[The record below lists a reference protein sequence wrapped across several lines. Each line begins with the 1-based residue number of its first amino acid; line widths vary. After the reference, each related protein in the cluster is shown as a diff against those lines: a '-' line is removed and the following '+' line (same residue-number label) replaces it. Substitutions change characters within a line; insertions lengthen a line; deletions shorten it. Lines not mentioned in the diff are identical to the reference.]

1 MRGAAAVRLRAH
13 DRRVRAGQRLCLRGQ
28 QHLTRLRGGRR
39 VNDAHAAAE
48 PRTATKGAPLRRV
61 GGEANEGAAGGDP
74 AVGLVVTGIGTVDA
88 DGFDFRAAL
97 GRHGYKYL
105 PAASQ
110 YFLAAAK
117 RALAQAGPEALEA
130 VGPEERG
137 AAVGTNS
144 AAVALHH
151 RMDRTVTTSGAGDLS
166 PVTAPYFSINL
177 FGSRLATE
185 HDLKGFNLTFT
196 SPRVAGLEAL
206 QTGQRALLT
215 GRARRLLVGATE
227 EALPEGEPGAGT
239 SEAGAV
245 ALVLEPEPAA
255 RSRGVAALGRV
266 GVRSFFLPPKA
277 AASAE
282 GPSGPRRCCG
292 TRWTPSATG
301 RTSPWPSPP
310 SSTARRS
317 ARPWRRRWT
326 RRRWAGGHRPGSR
339 NWSRRAR
346 APWSRWHV
354 WPPPS
359 AHRPGT
365 PTPSS
370 PRRPRGTPPYAWSP
384 RRGRTP
390 PGAPPTSPRPRQV
403 PPRPGWAPPR
413 AASASL
419 GRGGRHPGG
428 GGRRPWRAGRH
439 SWRAR
444 RHLGGAGAAP
454 AGTGA
459 APGGRAPPPAAPASP
474 RRGGRHPGRSR
485 RRLWRARRHPWR
497 PRRHP
502 RQARRHPRRLR
513 RGGSEQSMS
522 GRRRASER

>member
-1 MRGAAAVRLRAH
+1 M
-13 DRRVRAGQRLCLRGQ
+13 
-28 QHLTRLRGGRR
+28 
-39 VNDAHAAAE
+39 
-48 PRTATKGAPLRRV
+48 RRV

-282 GPSGPRRCCG
+282 GAERAAALLRD
-292 TRWTPSATG
+292 ALD
-301 RTSPWPSPP
+301 
-310 SSTARRS
+310 AL
-317 ARPWRRRWT
+317 
-326 RRRWAGGHRPGSR
+326 GHRPDQPLAVTAVLDGSPVGEAMAAALDEKALGGR
-339 NWSRRAR
+339 PPAGKPELVPAGAGALEPVAR
-346 APWSRWHV
+346 VAAALGAPAGH
-354 WPPPS
+354 
-359 AHRPGT
+359 AHAVITAAAEGNAAVCLVT
-365 PTPSS
+365 PARTDA
-370 PRRPRGTPPYAWSP
+370 PRGAPDVTSAEAGATPA
-384 RRGRTP
+384 GLGATP
-390 PGAPPTSPRPRQV
+390 GGLGVTWAGAGATPAGADAAPGGPGAT
-403 PPRPGWAPPR
+403 
-413 AASASL
+413 
-419 GRGGRHPGG
+419 PGG
-428 GGRRPWRAGRH
+428 PGVTWA
-439 SWRAR
+439 
-444 RHLGGAGAAP
+444 GAGAAP

-459 APGGRAPPPAAPASP
+459 APGGPGATPGGP
-474 RRGGRHPGRSR
+474 GGRSAGADATPAEAGAASGGPGVTPGAPGATPGRPG
-485 RRLWRARRHPWR
+485 ATP
-497 PRRHP
+497 
-502 RQARRHPRRLR
+502 
-513 RGGSEQSMS
+513 GGSAGAEVSS
-522 GRRRASER
+522 R

>member
-1 MRGAAAVRLRAH
+1 MNDADAAA
-13 DRRVRAGQRLCLRGQ
+13 G
-28 QHLTRLRGGRR
+28 
-39 VNDAHAAAE
+39 
-48 PRTATKGAPLRRV
+48 PRTATRGVPLGHVGGKASGEAAGGADAAAGPGVATRGAPLRRV

-74 AVGLVVTGIGTVDA
+74 VVGLVVTGIGTVDA

-215 GRARRLLVGATE
+215 GRARRLLAGATE

-282 GPSGPRRCCG
+282 GAERAAALLR
-292 TRWTPSATG
+292 A
-301 RTSPWPSPP
+301 
-310 SSTARRS
+310 ALD
-317 ARPWRRRWT
+317 AL
-326 RRRWAGGHRPGSR
+326 GHRPDQPLAVTAVLDGSPVGEAMAAALDEKALGGR
-339 NWSRRAR
+339 PPAGKPELVPAGAGALEPVAR
-346 APWSRWHV
+346 VA
-354 WPPPS
+354 
-359 AHRPGT
+359 A
-365 PTPSS
+365 
-370 PRRPRGTPPYAWSP
+370 AL
-384 RRGRTP
+384 
-390 PGAPPTSPRPRQV
+390 GAPAGHAHAVIT
-403 PPRPGWAPPR
+403 
-413 AASASL
+413 AAAEGNAAVCL
-419 GRGGRHPGG
+419 VTPARTDATPGG
-428 GGRRPWRAGRH
+428 PDVTSAG
-439 SWRAR
+439 ADATPA
-444 RHLGGAGAAP
+444 GAGAAP
-454 AGTGA
+454 GGPAGA
-459 APGGRAPPPAAPASP
+459 EVS
-474 RRGGRHPGRSR
+474 SR
-485 RRLWRARRHPWR
+485 
-497 PRRHP
+497 
-502 RQARRHPRRLR
+502 
-513 RGGSEQSMS
+513 
-522 GRRRASER
+522 